1 VNSEELEISLRTEF
15 ENYLK
20 DALADMRQEVSQ
32 IQEKVETEL
41 DKHKSQLDV
50 VFQNAFNL
58 LNGEKEIDA
67 GFKESVIEHL
77 RLARDEGARITATAM
92 AEAEKLDDGKVV
104 IKDNSEEVARKFRD
118 AVSEISSK
126 TSQAEILKSLVRHAE
141 DFAPR
146 GAFFIIKN
154 EHFVGWRTFGKDK
167 PENDDVIREIFF
179 PVASES
185 LIGDSIRM
193 NTSRLLTFPKGEDA
207 ELYLDK
213 IGYEEPINQVAIP
226 LVVRGRGVAAL
237 YADGAAV
244 NVEALETLV
253 RIASLTVELLA
264 SSRGSAPKQSPV
276 IAPLAAGIPAN
287 YKEEVKPQTE
297 ETYKPAE
304 VEETF
309 TPKESVEEE
318 TYKPVEVE
326 ETSDIPVEYSEDF
339 YKTAEISKQ
348 VEDAKPF
355 ESVETFEP
363 AETFEPVKE
372 SDYTYGEQSFTVDD
386 SIETVSHTAA
396 VEETAKDFESEN
408 WGKPKVGIDEY
419 TSNFKTDESI
429 VTDDFEVIPSP
440 SFPTEEYKFETKSD
454 SYDFETPKTDE
465 YQFETPKIETFE
477 DYQFE
482 TPKTEVS
489 EDYSTAPAF
498 AKEEFQPAQFEKPTD
513 FSGYDFNAPAIE
525 TPPVIETPVV
535 ETPVAPVVTE
545 PASANTKPRFSDRNV
560 DLPIDVAE
568 DERRLHNDA
577 RRFARLLVSEIKL
590 YNEQKVKEGRESSDL
605 YDRLKEAIDRSR
617 EMYDKRV
624 QPPVAAKFDYFNYE
638 LVNTLAEGDE
648 PKLGSNYPGSTV

>member
-32 IQEKVETEL
+32 LQEKVETEL
-41 DKHKSQLDV
+41 DKHKAQLDV

-58 LNGEKEIDA
+58 LNNEKGIDA
-67 GFKESVIEHL
+67 GFKESVVEHL

-92 AEAEKLDDGKVV
+92 AEAEKLDDGKTAV
-104 IKDNSEEVARKFRD
+104 KDNSGEVARKFRD

-167 PENDDVIREIFF
+167 PESDDVIREIFF
-179 PVASES
+179 PVANASI
-185 LIGDSIRM
+185 LGDSIRT
-193 NTSRLLTFPKGEDA
+193 NTSQMHTFPKGEDA
-207 ELYLDK
+207 TLYLDK
-213 IGYEEPINQVAIP
+213 IGYQEPINQVAIP

-237 YADGAAV
+237 YADGASV

-264 SSRGSAPKQSPV
+264 SSRGSAAKQPTVTSPLV
-276 IAPLAAGIPAN
+276 APIPAVEEV
-287 YKEEVKPQTE
+287 KEEVTTEVYTPVETE
-297 ETYKPAE
+297 ETYKPVE
-304 VEETF
+304 VEESYK
-309 TPKESVEEE
+309 PVEVEE

-326 ETSDIPVEYSEDF
+326 ET
-339 YKTAEISKQ
+339 YKPI
-348 VEDAKPF
+348 
-355 ESVETFEP
+355 ETFE
-363 AETFEPVKE
+363 TVKE
-372 SDYTYGEQSFTVDD
+372 VDYSYNEQSFVADD
-386 SIETVSHTAA
+386 SIETISNTTT
-396 VEETAKDFESEN
+396 VETTSNAFENES
-408 WGKPKVGIDEY
+408 WGKPKVEFDDY
-419 TSNFKTDESI
+419 SSDFKTEEKFS
-429 VTDDFEVIPSP
+429 TDSFEAVSTP
-440 SFPTEEYKFETKSD
+440 SFPTEEYKFETKTD
-454 SYDFETPKTDE
+454 TYDFDSPKVDE
-465 YQFETPKIETFE
+465 YQFETPKVDTFE
-477 DYQFE
+477 SF
-482 TPKTEVS
+482 
-489 EDYSTAPAF
+489 STVESF
-498 AKEEFQPAQFEKPTD
+498 AKEEVAPVTEEFAPVPIEKPTD
-513 FSGYDFNAPAIE
+513 FSKYDFDSPAVEPTPVVSTPIE
-525 TPPVIETPVV
+525 PVV
-535 ETPVAPVVTE
+535 ETVSVPV
-545 PASANTKPRFSDRNV
+545 KPRFSDRNV

-590 YNEQKVKEGRESSDL
+590 YNEQKVKEGRDGSDL

-624 QPPVAAKFDYFNYE
+624 QPPVAAKFDYFHYE

-648 PKLGSNYPGSTV
+648 AKLGSSYPGATV

>member
-32 IQEKVETEL
+32 LQEKVETEL
-41 DKHKSQLDV
+41 DKHKAQLDV

-58 LNGEKEIDA
+58 LNNEKGIDA
-67 GFKESVIEHL
+67 GFKESVVEHL

-92 AEAEKLDDGKVV
+92 AEAEKLDDGKTVV
-104 IKDNSEEVARKFRD
+104 KDNSGEVARKFRD

-179 PVASES
+179 PVANASI
-185 LIGDSIRM
+185 LGDSIRT
-193 NTSRLLTFPKGEDA
+193 NTSQMHTFPKGEDA
-207 ELYLDK
+207 TLYLDK
-213 IGYEEPINQVAIP
+213 IGYQEPINQVAVP

-237 YADGAAV
+237 YADGASV

-264 SSRGSAPKQSPV
+264 SSRGSAAKQPAV
-276 IAPLAAGIPAN
+276 TAPLVAPIPAMEEV
-287 YKEEVKPQTE
+287 KEEVKVETNEVYTPVETA
-297 ETYKPAE
+297 ETYKPVE
-304 VEETF
+304 VENTYK
-309 TPKESVEEE
+309 PVEVEE

-326 ETSDIPVEYSEDF
+326 ETYKPVEFEET
-339 YKTAEISKQ
+339 YKPI
-348 VEDAKPF
+348 
-355 ESVETFEP
+355 
-363 AETFEPVKE
+363 ETFEPVKE
-372 SDYTYGEQSFTVDD
+372 VDYSYNEQSFVADD
-386 SIETVSHTAA
+386 SIETISHTTT
-396 VEETAKDFESEN
+396 VETTSNAFETES
-408 WGKPKVGIDEY
+408 WGKPKVDFDDY
-419 TSNFKTDESI
+419 SNDFKTEEKVS
-429 VTDDFEVIPSP
+429 TDSFEVVSTP
-440 SFPTEEYKFETKSD
+440 SFPTEEYKFETKTD
-454 SYDFETPKTDE
+454 SYDFDSPKV
-465 YQFETPKIETFE
+465 E

-482 TPKTEVS
+482 TPKVDTFENFSTES
-489 EDYSTAPAF
+489 F
-498 AKEEFQPAQFEKPTD
+498 AKEEVAPVVEDFTPTPIEKPTD
-513 FSGYDFNAPAIE
+513 FSKYDFDS
-525 TPPVIETPVV
+525 PVVEPTPVV
-535 ETPVAPVVTE
+535 STPIAPAVETVSAPV
-545 PASANTKPRFSDRNV
+545 KPRFSDRNV

-624 QPPVAAKFDYFNYE
+624 QPPVAAKFDYFHYE

-648 PKLGSNYPGSTV
+648 AKLGSSYPGSTV

>member
-1 VNSEELEISLRTEF
+1 MNSEELEISLRTEF

-32 IQEKVETEL
+32 LQEKVETEL
-41 DKHKSQLDV
+41 DKHKAQLDV

-58 LNGEKEIDA
+58 LNNEKGIDA
-67 GFKESVIEHL
+67 GFKESVVEHL

-92 AEAEKLDDGKVV
+92 AEAEKLDDGKTVF
-104 IKDNSEEVARKFRD
+104 KDNSEEVARKFRD

-167 PENDDVIREIFF
+167 PESDDVIREIFF
-179 PVASES
+179 PVANASI
-185 LIGDSIRM
+185 LGDSVRT
-193 NTSRLLTFPKGEDA
+193 NTSQMHTFPKGEDA
-207 ELYLDK
+207 TLYLDK
-213 IGYEEPINQVAIP
+213 IGYQEPINQVAIP

-237 YADGAAV
+237 YADGASV

-264 SSRGSAPKQSPV
+264 SSRGSAAKQPTVTSPLV
-276 IAPLAAGIPAN
+276 APIPAVAEV
-287 YKEEVKPQTE
+287 KEEVKAE
-297 ETYKPAE
+297 VYKPVE
-304 VEETF
+304 V
-309 TPKESVEEE
+309 EE

-326 ETSDIPVEYSEDF
+326 ET
-339 YKTAEISKQ
+339 YKPI
-348 VEDAKPF
+348 
-355 ESVETFEP
+355 
-363 AETFEPVKE
+363 ETFEPVKE
-372 SDYTYGEQSFTVDD
+372 VDYSYNEQSFVSDD
-386 SIETVSHTAA
+386 SIETISNTTT
-396 VEETAKDFESEN
+396 VETTSNAFENES
-408 WGKPKVGIDEY
+408 WGKPKVDFDDY
-419 TSNFKTDESI
+419 SSDFKTEEKISSDSFES
-429 VTDDFEVIPSP
+429 VSTP
-440 SFPTEEYKFETKSD
+440 SFPTDEYKFETKTD
-454 SYDFETPKTDE
+454 SYDFDSPKVDE
-465 YQFETPKIETFE
+465 YQFETPKVE

-482 TPKTEVS
+482 TPKVDTFES
-489 EDYSTAPAF
+489 F
-498 AKEEFQPAQFEKPTD
+498 AKEEVAPITEEFVEPTPIEKPTD
-513 FSGYDFNAPAIE
+513 FSKYDFDSPAVEPMPVVSTPIE
-525 TPPVIETPVV
+525 PVV
-535 ETPVAPVVTE
+535 ETVSAPV
-545 PASANTKPRFSDRNV
+545 KPRFSDRNV

-590 YNEQKVKEGRESSDL
+590 YNEQKVKEGREGSDL

-624 QPPVAAKFDYFNYE
+624 QPPVAAKFDYFHYE

-648 PKLGSNYPGSTV
+648 AKLGSSYPGATV

>member
-1 VNSEELEISLRTEF
+1 MNSEELEISLRTEF

-32 IQEKVETEL
+32 LQEKVETEL
-41 DKHKSQLDV
+41 DKHKAQLDV

-58 LNGEKEIDA
+58 LNNEKGIDA
-67 GFKESVIEHL
+67 GFKESVVEHL

-92 AEAEKLDDGKVV
+92 AEAEKLDDGKTVV
-104 IKDNSEEVARKFRD
+104 KDNSEEIARKFRD

-167 PENDDVIREIFF
+167 PESDDVIREIFF
-179 PVASES
+179 PVANASI
-185 LIGDSIRM
+185 LGDSIRT
-193 NTSRLLTFPKGEDA
+193 NTSQMHTFPKGEDA
-207 ELYLDK
+207 TLYLDK
-213 IGYEEPINQVAIP
+213 IGYQEPINQVAIP

-237 YADGAAV
+237 YADGASV

-264 SSRGSAPKQSPV
+264 SSRGSAAKQPTVTSPLV
-276 IAPLAAGIPAN
+276 APIPAVEEI
-287 YKEEVKPQTE
+287 KEEVKAE
-297 ETYKPAE
+297 VYKPVE
-304 VEETF
+304 V
-309 TPKESVEEE
+309 EE

-326 ETSDIPVEYSEDF
+326 ETYKPVEVEET
-339 YKTAEISKQ
+339 YKP
-348 VEDAKPF
+348 VEVEETYKPI
-355 ESVETFEP
+355 
-363 AETFEPVKE
+363 ETFEPVKE
-372 SDYTYGEQSFTVDD
+372 VDYSYNEQSFVSDD
-386 SIETVSHTAA
+386 SIETISNTTT
-396 VEETAKDFESEN
+396 VETTSNAFENES
-408 WGKPKVGIDEY
+408 WGKPKVEFDDY
-419 TSNFKTDESI
+419 SSDFKTEEKISSDSFES
-429 VTDDFEVIPSP
+429 VSTP
-440 SFPTEEYKFETKSD
+440 SFPTDEYKFETKTD
-454 SYDFETPKTDE
+454 SYDFDSPKVDE
-465 YQFETPKIETFE
+465 YQFETPKVD

-482 TPKTEVS
+482 TPKVDTFESFSTES
-489 EDYSTAPAF
+489 F
-498 AKEEFQPAQFEKPTD
+498 AKEEVAPIVEEFVEPIPVEKPSE
-513 FSGYDFNAPAIE
+513 FAKYDFDSPVVEPTPVVSTPIE
-525 TPPVIETPVV
+525 PVV
-535 ETPVAPVVTE
+535 ETVSAPV
-545 PASANTKPRFSDRNV
+545 KPRFSDRNV

-590 YNEQKVKEGRESSDL
+590 YNEQKVKEGREGSDL

-624 QPPVAAKFDYFNYE
+624 QPPVAAKFDYFHYE

-648 PKLGSNYPGSTV
+648 AKLGSSYPGATV

>member
-32 IQEKVETEL
+32 LQEKVETEL
-41 DKHKSQLDV
+41 DKHKAQLDV

-58 LNGEKEIDA
+58 LNNEKGIDA
-67 GFKESVIEHL
+67 GFKESVVEHL

-92 AEAEKLDDGKVV
+92 AEAEKLDDGKTVF
-104 IKDNSEEVARKFRD
+104 KDNSEEVARKFRD

-179 PVASES
+179 PVANASI
-185 LIGDSIRM
+185 LGDSIRT
-193 NTSRLLTFPKGEDA
+193 NTSQMHTFPKGEDA
-207 ELYLDK
+207 TLYLDK
-213 IGYEEPINQVAIP
+213 IGYQEPINQAAIP

-237 YADGAAV
+237 YADGASV

-264 SSRGSAPKQSPV
+264 SSRGSAVKQPAV
-276 IAPLAAGIPAN
+276 IAPLVAPIPAMEEIT
-287 YKEEVKPQTE
+287 EEVKP
-297 ETYKPAE
+297 ETNE
-304 VEETF
+304 VYTPVET
-309 TPKESVEEE
+309 EE

-326 ETSDIPVEYSEDF
+326 ETYKPVEVEET
-339 YKTAEISKQ
+339 YKPI
-348 VEDAKPF
+348 
-355 ESVETFEP
+355 
-363 AETFEPVKE
+363 ETFEPVKE
-372 SDYTYGEQSFTVDD
+372 ADYSYNEQSFVSDD
-386 SIETVSHTAA
+386 SIETISNTTT
-396 VEETAKDFESEN
+396 VETTSNAFETES
-408 WGKPKVGIDEY
+408 WGKPKVDFDDY
-419 TSNFKTDESI
+419 SNDFKPEEKISTDS
-429 VTDDFEVIPSP
+429 FEVISTPGFS
-440 SFPTEEYKFETKSD
+440 TEDYKFETKTD
-454 SYDFETPKTDE
+454 AYDFDSPKV
-465 YQFETPKIETFE
+465 E

-482 TPKTEVS
+482 TPKVDAFNDFSTES
-489 EDYSTAPAF
+489 F
-498 AKEEFQPAQFEKPTD
+498 AKEDVAPVVEEFIPTPIEKPTD
-513 FSGYDFNAPAIE
+513 FSKYDFDSPAVEPTPVVSTPIE
-525 TPPVIETPVV
+525 PVV
-535 ETPVAPVVTE
+535 ETVSVPV
-545 PASANTKPRFSDRNV
+545 KPRFSDRNV

-590 YNEQKVKEGRESSDL
+590 YNEQKVKEGRGSNDL

-638 LVNTLAEGDE
+638 LVNTLAEGE
-648 PKLGSNYPGSTV
+648 EAKLGSSYPGATV